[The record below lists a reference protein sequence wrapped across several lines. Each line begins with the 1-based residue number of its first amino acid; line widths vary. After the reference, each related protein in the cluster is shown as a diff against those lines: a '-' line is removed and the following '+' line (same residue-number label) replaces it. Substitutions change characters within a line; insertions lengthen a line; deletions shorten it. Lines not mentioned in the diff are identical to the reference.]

1 MSLKPGQ
8 RRAAIVLEWD
18 WVQGHGITHMELHE
32 RDVIVQGSYTYGN
45 AHQITEFPIETLVDF
60 LQDLMGGQRI

>member
-1 MSLKPGQ
+1 MFPRELSEDKMSLKPGQ

-32 RDVIVQGSYTYGN
+32 RDVIVNGS
-45 AHQITEFPIETLVDF
+45 
-60 LQDLMGGQRI
+60 